1 MDLLIRMRIILPAI
15 LLALAL
21 LVNSQEC
28 LNVEDVEKCME
39 DLTDIIEDP
48 SEILGHGDL

>member
-1 MDLLIRMRIILPAI
+1 MRIILPAI

-28 LNVEDVEKCME
+28 LGVEDVQKCIDE
-39 DLTDIIEDP
+39 LADFVEDP
-48 SEILGHGDL
+48 SELFEHGDL

>member
-1 MDLLIRMRIILPAI
+1 MRIILPAI

-28 LNVEDVEKCME
+28 LDVEDFEKCME
-39 DLTDIIEDP
+39 DLAEIVEDP
-48 SEILGHGDL
+48 SELLGHEDL